1 MFKYSKGNNRTL
13 IYSFP
18 PRKSFPLLGSSLLL
32 ARFPLSPGSFAQGNT
47 AVFSY
52 SSLLDPA
59 CYKGSARGQGAT
71 EGSKQ
76 MATARVEWIKGWK
89 PPRCFWSHPTHQ
101 DLPEMPQGGWGALG
115 PELIPHYMVQLL
127 CLTLQSFRCPGSTRP
142 PPIYWRDIHFQ
153 HHKSKQGHLN
163 TIQSRLPHFIYKL
176 LRFQTL
182 AEAVHLSFKS
192 QVPLLNE
199 S

>member
-115 PELIPHYMVQLL
+115 PELIPHYMDQLL

-142 PPIYWRDIHFQ
+142 RPPPHLLKGHSFPASQKQTRPSE
-153 HHKSKQGHLN
+153 HHSVKAPTFYL
-163 TIQSRLPHFIYKL
+163 
-176 LRFQTL
+176 
-182 AEAVHLSFKS
+182 
-192 QVPLLNE
+192 QVTQISDTGRSSSPKF
-199 S
+199 

>member
-115 PELIPHYMVQLL
+115 SELIPHYMVQLL

-142 PPIYWRDIHFQ
+142 PPFTEGTFISSITKANKAIWTPFSQGSHILFTSYSDFRHWQ
-153 HHKSKQGHLN
+153 KQF
-163 TIQSRLPHFIYKL
+163 T
-176 LRFQTL
+176 
-182 AEAVHLSFKS
+182 
-192 QVPLLNE
+192 
-199 S
+199 